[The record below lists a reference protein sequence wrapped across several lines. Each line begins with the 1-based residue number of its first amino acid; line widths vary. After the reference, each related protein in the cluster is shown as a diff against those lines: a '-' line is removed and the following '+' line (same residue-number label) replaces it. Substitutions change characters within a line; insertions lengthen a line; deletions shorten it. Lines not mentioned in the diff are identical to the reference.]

1 MIKFL
6 FSFLVLISIQL
17 VSAEKLVGRV
27 VDIHDGDSVTV
38 QLDTQVKKAK
48 IRLLGVDTPEID
60 FNGST
65 QGLIAE
71 MSRDYLR
78 NLLPLN
84 SQVQVEIADI
94 GGRDIHGRFLGTV
107 IYKGKNL
114 NLEMLKSG
122 MGAVY
127 FIYPYDKKMVAKYL
141 KASEMATVKGAGLF
155 SQNFNNEVVGYVFR
169 QLVRGVEGTN
179 IVANFFTK
187 QLYSAQDLELV
198 PQYQRVFFESEE
210 SAFRNGFNW

>member
-1 MIKFL
+1 MIKYL
-6 FSFLVLISIQL
+6 FSFLVLISFQL
-17 VSAEKLVGRV
+17 VSAETLVGRI

-60 FNGST
+60 FNGSS

-84 SQVQVEIADI
+84 AAVQVEIADI
-94 GGRDIHGRFLGTV
+94 GGRDIHGRFLGTM
-107 IYKGKNL
+107 IYKGKKS
-114 NLEMLKSG
+114 NLEMLMSG

-127 FIYPYDKKMVAKYL
+127 FIYPYDKKMVVKYL
-141 KASEMATVKGAGLF
+141 KASELAALNGAGLYSDNF
-155 SQNFNNEVVGYVFR
+155 SDELVGYVFR
-169 QLVRGVEGTN
+169 QMVRGVEGTN
-179 IVANFFTK
+179 IIGNFFTK
-187 QLYSAQDLELV
+187 RLYSAQNLEMV
-198 PQYQRVFFESEE
+198 PQYQRVFFSNEE
-210 SAFRNGFNW
+210 SARRNGFKW